1 MGLAAPEAC
10 GVLTP
15 RARIDPASPAYEGI
29 FLTTGPPGVCPR
41 STFSRRSC
49 HAARAALKPGL
60 TAQLPGDCRGGAA
73 GARSGFGEALPASHA
88 GGSAQARSCWRRLL
102 SPLRARCPRAHP
114 PPRPPPFQVPQ
125 QPGHGC
131 RCGSLAST
139 TWTPHIPVAFRKP
152 TVGPYPGPGLP
163 GPWVRGTYRPQ
174 PPAHV

>member
-1 MGLAAPEAC
+1 M
-10 GVLTP
+10 
-15 RARIDPASPAYEGI
+15 RIDGLPWTLPMAN
-29 FLTTGPPGVCPR
+29 LTTDHRRFCTVERVYLPSHLLHHPR